1 MLGSEISIA
10 NQLDQPVES
19 CKGNIEPFF
28 LDEAN
33 LISIVSLLARDT
45 LRDPGNQMFIL
56 VPIYSFK
63 QVPAGHILGCRLCLA
78 NRCYQFKGGGH

>member
-1 MLGSEISIA
+1 MLGGEIWIA

-33 LISIVSLLARDT
+33 LISIFSLLARDT
-45 LRDPGNQMFIL
+45 VRDPGNQMTIP
-56 VPIYSFK
+56 VPVYSFK
-63 QVPAGHILGCRLCLA
+63 QAPAGHILGSRLYLA
-78 NRCYQFKGGGH
+78 NRTY